1 MFSFSNCLS
10 NHPKCCTPSAT
21 GISKRFFAR
30 LSICREAPR
39 RKRNSVGGF
48 LLTPIKLKDN
58 GNYDDSSA
66 SSSYDSNNNS
76 SKKKQGK
83 LPNPTEG
90 TEKRAL
96 GEDFLNFYYD
106 DDEFENTNMLDDYN
120 LTEREWL
127 QILEE
132 EDFFDNG
139 EDSSNNISQEQGSDD
154 LEKEL
159 LELEKSLLVSKN
171 GAYGK
176 DEDFWMTGNNV
187 TIQKDENSEISSSD
201 GETFDW
207 LSGQRNYPPDWRADL
222 SVSEQNVTTPDQAL
236 SLTAQTPLER
246 ALLQGVVPA
255 DAGVGSK
262 SLPGDYGFDPLG
274 LATKDLFPSVQKFLL
289 KLLPPPL
296 LLYNNAREE
305 EEERQEEIPRPKALI
320 IRDFREAEI
329 RHGRLAMLAAVI
341 WPLQELVDR
350 AILPVEEYTFTI
362 IYGEGTTL
370 PFLVLLMTLIMMLLG
385 YLDIFASQIKA
396 GETGDAFLPGECF
409 WDPLSVLD
417 GTPEHMKRRMQER
430 ELMNG
435 RMAMVAVALYAL
447 QEAITHKPFIELQWN
462 QIFFEPVY
470 QIPAIR
476 QWLDQTF
483 GQSRSPTFLLPEIGE
498 QIDFVDIANEV
509 WKEEVEEPI
518 IDRL

>member
-1 MFSFSNCLS
+1 MES
-10 NHPKCCTPSAT
+10 
-21 GISKRFFAR
+21 
-30 LSICREAPR
+30 PR

-48 LLTPIKLKDN
+48 LSSPIKLKDN
-58 GNYDDSSA
+58 SNYDDA
-66 SSSYDSNNNS
+66 SSSSSNDGNNNF
-76 SKKKQGK
+76 SKKKQ
-83 LPNPTEG
+83 
-90 TEKRAL
+90 EKISNHKDGAEREAP
-96 GEDFLNFYYD
+96 GGDFLNFYYD
-106 DDEFENTNMLDDYN
+106 DEEVENGNIVDDYN

-132 EDFFDNG
+132 EEDFFDNG
-139 EDSSNNISQEQGSDD
+139 EDSSNNISLQQGSDD

-159 LELEKSLLVSKN
+159 FELEKSLLVGKN
-171 GAYGK
+171 RVYDK
-176 DEDFWMTGNNV
+176 DEDFWMTGKNI
-187 TIQKDENSEISSSD
+187 TLQENEKSKKSSSD
-201 GETFDW
+201 TEAFDK
-207 LSGQRNYPPDWRADL
+207 LPRKKNYPFGSRADL
-222 SVSEQNVTTPDQAL
+222 SVSKQNITKPEQAL
-236 SLTAQTPLER
+236 SFTEQTPLER

-255 DAGVGSK
+255 DAGVGSR

-274 LATKDLFPSVQKFLL
+274 LSAKDLFPSVQKFLL

-296 LLYNNAREE
+296 VLYNNDREE
-305 EEERQEEIPRPKALI
+305 EERKEDIARPKALI

-341 WPLQELVDR
+341 WPLQELIDR

-385 YLDIFASQIKA
+385 YLDIFASQIRA

-417 GTPEHMKRRMQER
+417 GAQEHMKRRMQER

-435 RMAMVAVALYAL
+435 RIAMVAVALYAL
-447 QEAITHKPFIELQWN
+447 QEAITHRPLIELQWN
-462 QIFFEPVY
+462 QMFFEPVY

-476 QWLDQTF
+476 QWLDHAF
-483 GQSRSPTFLLPEIGE
+483 GQSKSPTFLLPDIGE

>member
-1 MFSFSNCLS
+1 MLSISSYEPNHAKSF
-10 NHPKCCTPSAT
+10 TASAT
-21 GISKRFFAR
+21 GISKRSFAR
-30 LSICREAPR
+30 LSICMESPR
-39 RKRNSVGGF
+39 RKRNSLGSF
-48 LLTPIKLKDN
+48 LSSPIKLKEN
-58 GNYDDSSA
+58 SNYDDA
-66 SSSYDSNNNS
+66 SSSSGNDGNINF
-76 SKKKQGK
+76 SKKRQEK
-83 LPNPTEG
+83 PSNPVDGAETEAPRG
-90 TEKRAL
+90 
-96 GEDFLNFYYD
+96 DFFNFYYD
-106 DDEFENTNMLDDYN
+106 DEEFENGNIVDDYN

-139 EDSSNNISQEQGSDD
+139 EDSSTNISLQQGSDD

-159 LELEKSLLVSKN
+159 FELEKSLLVGKN
-171 GAYGK
+171 RAYDK
-176 DEDFWMTGNNV
+176 DEDFWMTGKNI
-187 TIQKDENSEISSSD
+187 TRQEIESSENSGSD
-201 GETFDW
+201 TEALDR
-207 LSGQRNYPPDWRADL
+207 LSRQKEYPSGWRADL
-222 SVSEQNVTTPDQAL
+222 SVSKQNITTPEQPL
-236 SLTAQTPLER
+236 SFTVQTPLER

-255 DAGVGSK
+255 DAGVGSR

-274 LATKDLFPSVQKFLL
+274 LAEKDLFPSVQKFLL
-289 KLLPPPL
+289 KVLPPPL
-296 LLYNNAREE
+296 VLYNNDKEE
-305 EEERQEEIPRPKALI
+305 EEQKEDITRPKALI

-341 WPLQELVDR
+341 WPLQELIDR

-417 GTPEHMKRRMQER
+417 GAPEHMKRRMQER

-435 RMAMVAVALYAL
+435 RIAMVAVALYAL
-447 QEAITHKPFIELQWN
+447 QEAITHRPLIDLQWN
-462 QIFFEPVY
+462 QMFFEPVY

-476 QWLDQTF
+476 QWLDHAF
-483 GQSRSPTFLLPEIGE
+483 GQSKSPTFLLPDIEE